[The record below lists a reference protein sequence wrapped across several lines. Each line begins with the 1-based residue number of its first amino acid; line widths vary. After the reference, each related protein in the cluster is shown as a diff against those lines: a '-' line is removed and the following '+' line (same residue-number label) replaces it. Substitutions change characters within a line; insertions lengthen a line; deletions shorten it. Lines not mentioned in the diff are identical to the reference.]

1 MDVDGPDGVVGEDEL
16 LEVDHG
22 AEDVRRQSHEV
33 IVRQVQLL
41 QRAQVSEFKEKVE
54 KKFKTLNSKQNPR

>member
-22 AEDVRRQSHEV
+22 AEDVGRQSDQV
-33 IVRQVQLL
+33 IVRQVQIL
-41 QRAQVSEFKEKVE
+41 QRTQVSEFKEKVE
-54 KKFKTLNSKQNPR
+54 EKL